1 MEFEFSFPLMFAD
14 RLIANTDCRA
24 ELSTDIDCDGNASY
38 LVESIEMMDYNGD
51 WFGLSGEQF
60 ECVRRHMD
68 HFHRYRI
75 YDMIHSSERDVI
87 RSPKNDWSIYA

>member
-14 RLIANTDCRA
+14 RLICNTDCRA
-24 ELSTDIDCDGNASY
+24 ELSTDIDCDRNASY
-38 LVESIEMMDYNGD
+38 LVESIEMRDYDGD

-68 HFHRYRI
+68 HFYRYHI
-75 YDMIHSSERDVI
+75 YDKIHARDVDTL